1 MERPS
6 STNMKE
12 EILGAAIR
20 LFTRKGY
27 VNTSMDDIA
36 EAVGLTKGGL
46 YHYVGKKEDLLTDI
60 HDEFFDAFF
69 ARMSAA
75 VESAANPQDKLR
87 NWVRAHATIM
97 RDYQGHIKVFFT
109 EIDQLPEDTLK
120 RMVERRDRVQGMLA
134 EILAAGVEKGE
145 IRGDVNPQIA
155 SFLILGMINWLYIW
169 YRPKGKLAME
179 EIIDNMVKIAAG
191 GIAGGGKQPKGDTLD
206 GGIPGAQA
214 PHVLDDAPD
223 QKV

>member
-1 MERPS
+1 
-6 STNMKE
+6 MKG

-75 VESAANPQDKLR
+75 VESAANPRDKLR

-120 RMVERRDRVQGMLA
+120 RMVERRDKVQGMLA
-134 EILAAGVEKGE
+134 EILAAGVENGE
-145 IRGDVNPQIA
+145 IRGDLNPQIV
-155 SFLILGMINWLYIW
+155 SFLVLGMINWLYVW
-169 YRPKGKLAME
+169 YRPEGKLTME
-179 EIIDNMVKIAAG
+179 EIIKDILLLALHG
-191 GIAGGGKQPKGDTLD
+191 LSTSTSLD
-206 GGIPGAQA
+206 
-214 PHVLDDAPD
+214 VETRT
-223 QKV
+223 

>member
-6 STNMKE
+6 SLNMKE

-75 VESAANPQDKLR
+75 VESAANPQNKLR

-120 RMVERRDRVQGMLA
+120 RMVERRDRVQGMLT

-145 IRGDVNPQIA
+145 IRGDVNPQIT
-155 SFLILGMINWLYIW
+155 SFLILGMINWLYVW
-169 YRPKGKLAME
+169 YRPEG
-179 EIIDNMVKIAAG
+179 AAS
-191 GIAGGGKQPKGDTLD
+191 IEAITGDILLLVLHGLSPAASAD
-206 GGIPGAQA
+206 AEA
-214 PHVLDDAPD
+214 PHPT
-223 QKV
+223 

>member
-6 STNMKE
+6 SSNMKG

-75 VESAANPQDKLR
+75 VESAANPRDKLR

-120 RMVERRDRVQGMLA
+120 RMVERRDKVQGMLA
-134 EILAAGVEKGE
+134 EILAAGVENGE
-145 IRGDVNPQIA
+145 IRGDLNPQIV
-155 SFLILGMINWLYIW
+155 SFLVLGMINWLYVW
-169 YRPKGKLAME
+169 YRPEGKLTME
-179 EIIDNMVKIAAG
+179 EIIKDILLLALHG
-191 GIAGGGKQPKGDTLD
+191 LSTSTSLD
-206 GGIPGAQA
+206 
-214 PHVLDDAPD
+214 VETRT
-223 QKV
+223 

>member
-6 STNMKE
+6 SSNMKG

-75 VESAANPQDKLR
+75 VESAASPRDKLR

-120 RMVERRDRVQGMLA
+120 RMVERRDKVQGMLA
-134 EILAAGVEKGE
+134 EILAAGVENGE
-145 IRGDVNPQIA
+145 IRGDLNPQIV
-155 SFLILGMINWLYIW
+155 SFLVLGMINWLYVW
-169 YRPKGKLAME
+169 YRPEGKLTME
-179 EIIDNMVKIAAG
+179 EIIKDILLLALHG
-191 GIAGGGKQPKGDTLD
+191 LSTSTS
-206 GGIPGAQA
+206 
-214 PHVLDDAPD
+214 PD
-223 QKV
+223 VETRT